1 MSARS
6 PVALLAHCYLT
17 LDLELTL
24 AYLQLIMTPALRQ
37 HVFVDADNV
46 HFVDAIQRGPEQFNF
61 LFRGPNPLTPD
72 PPYSF
77 NYKGLCDGLE
87 TAAMKARNVLQKPY
101 RIIDINLMQWENADE
116 VPMILTECKFFRDYS
131 DLGEFHF
138 WETNGTGL
146 CAMDEALADPNVRNH
161 LAISISSWL
170 GDRLESRMEQLHN
183 WLEFEPPTTVVY
195 AHCEGGIDRTGELMG
210 AYYLRWLNKSWA
222 EMNAL
227 NFAIAN
233 RAFGCNNYRATL
245 WYCIYLVEAL
255 QFKLDYRQAFKC
267 YDPGDP
273 PEGHYACGSPDPGQ

>member
-1 MSARS
+1 
-6 PVALLAHCYLT
+6 
-17 LDLELTL
+17 
-24 AYLQLIMTPALRQ
+24 
-37 HVFVDADNV
+37 
-46 HFVDAIQRGPEQFNF
+46 QRGPEQFNF

-77 NYKGLCDGLE
+77 NYKSLCEGME
-87 TAAMKARNVLQKPY
+87 SAAMKAERVLQKPY

-131 DLGEFHF
+131 DL
-138 WETNGTGL
+138 
-146 CAMDEALADPNVRNH
+146 
-161 LAISISSWL
+161 
-170 GDRLESRMEQLHN
+170 
-183 WLEFEPPTTVVY
+183 
-195 AHCEGGIDRTGELMG
+195 GELMG

-273 PEGHYACGSPDPGQ
+273 PEGHYACDSPDPGQ